1 MNTTSTGSLQIHNS
15 TLQSVSGS
23 TINIT
28 GSAPLTISN
37 TTSNTNITA
46 STINGLVT
54 VLTELDLL

>member
-1 MNTTSTGSLQIHNS
+1 
-15 TLQSVSGS
+15 VSGS

-54 VLTELDLL
+54 VLTELDLLWY